1 MTRSTAASAT
11 DPAPGDRA
19 GAAPAAPAL
28 PLPGHDD
35 REGVMATVVD
45 EVSSL
50 LVTAKKT
57 VQDAATR
64 FDVELPPSAFYVL
77 RYVAKHGPCASGDV
91 ARAMNM
97 DKSAVSR
104 QVTSLREHG
113 YVDVVA
119 DSSDG
124 RVLLLT
130 VTERA
135 TQRLLAVRHEHRAT
149 FRSHV
154 DGWTDDELREFAGW
168 LRRFNGND

>member
-1 MTRSTAASAT
+1 VTSSTVRPGA
-11 DPAPGDRA
+11 DPAPHDRA
-19 GAAPAAPAL
+19 GALAAPAL
-28 PLPGHDD
+28 PVPGDDD
-35 REGVMATVVD
+35 REGVMATLVD
-45 EVSSL
+45 EVSTL
-50 LVTAKKT
+50 LVSAKKT
-57 VQDAATR
+57 IQDAATR

-77 RYVAKHGPCASGDV
+77 RWVSKHGPCTSGEV

-113 YVDVVA
+113 YVDVVPDA
-119 DSSDG
+119 SDG
-124 RVLLLT
+124 RVLHLS

-135 TQRLLAVRHEHRAT
+135 GERLLALRHEHRAT

-168 LRRFNGND
+168 LRRFNGTD